1 MNEEILSYKLPLQSN
16 DEKKKYL
23 VGHFSRSDYFLKHM
37 RKFSIKEFI
46 EVLTRYMFDF
56 FIVISISIFNR
67 IANHSHFQ

>member
-16 DEKKKYL
+16 DEKKKNL

>member
-16 DEKKKYL
+16 DEKKKNL

-56 FIVISISIFNR
+56 FIVISISIFAR
-67 IANHSHFQ
+67 IANHSHSQ